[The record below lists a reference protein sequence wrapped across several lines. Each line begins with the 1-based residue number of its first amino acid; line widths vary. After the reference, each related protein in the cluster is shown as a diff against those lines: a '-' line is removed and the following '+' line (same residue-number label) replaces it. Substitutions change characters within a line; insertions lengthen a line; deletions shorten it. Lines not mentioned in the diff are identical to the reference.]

1 MKKKKR
7 RLMKNEYLNPKKMM
21 YKRNKIKSTVYQP
34 LNEIKPMDSSFI
46 KLDNLLKKENL
57 DIISNNEIKKIILN
71 FSKEKK
77 PKFKRNKTN
86 LSTSSSIDIL
96 KLPNINLTKNFSGIN
111 IFAQNKKESKVL
123 LTLKK
128 NYKKRKI

>member
-1 MKKKKR
+1 MNQKKR
-7 RLMKNEYLNPKKMM
+7 RLLKNEYLYPEKLM

-77 PKFKRNKTN
+77 PKFMRNKSN

-96 KLPNINLTKNFSGIN
+96 KLPNINQT
-111 IFAQNKKESKVL
+111 
-123 LTLKK
+123 
-128 NYKKRKI
+128 

>member
-1 MKKKKR
+1 
-7 RLMKNEYLNPKKMM
+7 M

-71 FSKEKK
+71 FSKEK
-77 PKFKRNKTN
+77 NYN
-86 LSTSSSIDIL
+86 L
-96 KLPNINLTKNFSGIN
+96 
-111 IFAQNKKESKVL
+111 
-123 LTLKK
+123 
-128 NYKKRKI
+128 

>member
-1 MKKKKR
+1 MNQKKR
-7 RLMKNEYLNPKKMM
+7 RLLKNEYLYPEKLM

-71 FSKEKK
+71 FSKEK
-77 PKFKRNKTN
+77 NYN
-86 LSTSSSIDIL
+86 L
-96 KLPNINLTKNFSGIN
+96 
-111 IFAQNKKESKVL
+111 
-123 LTLKK
+123 
-128 NYKKRKI
+128 

>member
-1 MKKKKR
+1 MNQKKR
-7 RLMKNEYLNPKKMM
+7 RLLKNEYLYPEKMM

-71 FSKEKK
+71 FSKEK
-77 PKFKRNKTN
+77 NYN
-86 LSTSSSIDIL
+86 L
-96 KLPNINLTKNFSGIN
+96 
-111 IFAQNKKESKVL
+111 
-123 LTLKK
+123 
-128 NYKKRKI
+128 

>member
-1 MKKKKR
+1 MNQKKR
-7 RLMKNEYLNPKKMM
+7 RLLKNEYLYPEKLM

-77 PKFKRNKTN
+77 
-86 LSTSSSIDIL
+86 L
-96 KLPNINLTKNFSGIN
+96 
-111 IFAQNKKESKVL
+111 
-123 LTLKK
+123 
-128 NYKKRKI
+128 